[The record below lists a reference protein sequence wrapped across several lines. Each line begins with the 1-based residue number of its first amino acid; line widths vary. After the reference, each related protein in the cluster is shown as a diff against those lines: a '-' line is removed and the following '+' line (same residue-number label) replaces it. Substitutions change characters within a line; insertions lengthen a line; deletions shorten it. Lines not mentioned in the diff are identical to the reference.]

1 MVYDWR
7 KQSIEENAVVE
18 TEVTLELQCDEDSTT
33 HHANE
38 HRGTGW
44 WERIDAVSQHEIR
57 AEERY
62 DEKAPYEREF
72 FGDVRFVRDV
82 VRRVVLARHDDTC
95 EEWSEE
101 FRFLTHVVVWLEAEK
116 EKRRGKTRWRRG
128 AEERGEGRKEK
139 TGEK

>member
-101 FRFLTHVVVWLEAEK
+101 FRFFNARRRRRRRVGGEEPRKRGREEK
-116 EKRRGKTRWRRG
+116 E
-128 AEERGEGRKEK
+128 E

>member
-101 FRFLTHVVVWLEAEK
+101 FRFFNA
-116 EKRRGKTRWRRG
+116 RRRV
-128 AEERGEGRKEK
+128 A
-139 TGEK
+139 